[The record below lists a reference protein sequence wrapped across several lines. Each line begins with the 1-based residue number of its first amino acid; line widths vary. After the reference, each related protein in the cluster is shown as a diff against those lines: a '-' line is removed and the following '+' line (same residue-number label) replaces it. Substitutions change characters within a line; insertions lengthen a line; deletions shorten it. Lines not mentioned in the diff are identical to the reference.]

1 VQSDN
6 LHTRPIRKFILK
18 YGGNILK
25 SKIVITKTDLK
36 KLFFEND
43 TGIAFKTTYIKSNE
57 EQTEIY
63 NPVMFEILHTIQEN
77 NLGNER
83 DVA

>member
-1 VQSDN
+1 MQFNN
-6 LHTRPIRKFILK
+6 LHTRPVRNFILK

-25 SKIVITKTDLK
+25 SKIVINKTDLK

-43 TGIAFKTTYIKSNE
+43 TDIAFKITYIESDE

-77 NLGNER
+77 NLKNER
-83 DVA
+83 DAA

>member
-1 VQSDN
+1 
-6 LHTRPIRKFILK
+6 
-18 YGGNILK
+18 
-25 SKIVITKTDLK
+25 VITKTDLK

-43 TGIAFKTTYIKSNE
+43 TCIAFKITYIESNE